1 MADLSIEIPVGMDI
15 SQVNAALKKFGG
27 DIQQTAE
34 YLNELTKSAGK
45 GSTRQIGVQFIGKDS
60 ASPVFK
66 AVETSANRSDKAVQ
80 NLSRTLTQQTKTQKG
95 SITALKQGLAARKQ
109 ELAGLNKLDS
119 RYKHV
124 QQQIKGY
131 QSALNKAQG
140 IEKGSI
146 AAKRQLLANLQ
157 RQADALVQGSAEQ
170 RRFTQE
176 IRKLTAEINGTNGP
190 FSAFFKTLN
199 KLATLQAGFQAFT
212 AIVGGFFGKINEFVG
227 QAKQLEG
234 FELALRNVGL
244 STIEASQAL
253 GEAAAISARLGAPL
267 QQVEKSFK
275 RMVPSL
281 RAVGVNAEDSSK
293 FIEGIAARTQT
304 LGLNTEQS
312 GRFVEAFAQVLSKGK
327 LQAEELNQQISELDG
342 AFRTQLADA
351 LDVTTSELEELISNG
366 EITAEVFVKAFGEME
381 NGAEELAK
389 RVKEGNLTVQQFQ
402 NIIDKIRIENIRNL
416 GKLLQPAIVGFL
428 ELQLA
433 SEQFIATV
441 IDSEFGKFLIDVFN
455 NVALGIR
462 DFTTIL
468 INTTKALGF
477 FLEPLFGVTRLFS
490 GLLRLSVPVA
500 AAFATLKIATLAYG
514 ASVTFASNTLVPFV
528 AGLIKTS
535 IQATV
540 STAALIKLAAVNLAQ
555 SLAGWSVALFEFI
568 KTLVL
573 TRGNL
578 VAAGTELKVYTALQ
592 GKASAAALAGVA
604 KFGALAGIIAI
615 IAASWA
621 GYSKATKDADESLKN
636 YNEVQGQTIKSLKEQ
651 GVELDKNIKKSARL
665 LNLLKLISGFTAAQQ
680 ITNIFKTNE
689 IEADL
694 ENTYNTVGK
703 LIKDLKLDFDD
714 LGKASGESLK
724 LAVKEIENARE
735 EFKAFID
742 DAPQLI
748 EILEESGQT
757 ENAKRMKQLVANVK
771 IYLGVQ
777 EENLVKLREEISSR
791 KELSK
796 EIKNNIKS
804 LEEYDKKRK
813 KEQEQQD
820 LSMTLLEI
828 QYMKQYRDTAKLAA
842 DKELLLAAAQKE
854 RHDQNIKQLT
864 DELKLIRDTDPEKFG
879 GVEAKKELVERYVKD
894 ILAAEK
900 EALEAANKI
909 AEVVANE
916 IERVF
921 KVVSDEAATFEKIAQ
936 NVASKIDQVRS
947 GIAST
952 LSTARSAVNAFFDR
966 ESEAARGFTA
976 KKEVEQARLR
986 LLAKINNIENTIA
999 RLKLETSYKMQQAEI
1014 KTLQIRLR
1022 GEAQL
1027 ARRAGQDEQALNIER
1042 EAFSLDEVLKL
1053 NTQAYQ
1059 VNKINLDLQ
1068 KKLKD
1073 EQLRQ
1078 QALNTTI
1085 LDQNVKLF
1093 SHSTNRKIAE
1103 DDTNRALGLQKL
1115 TLGDIYNAINKI
1127 QSVNES
1133 LKSSDKK
1140 AAQASKNSY
1149 NTQAGAMEKVEERLV
1164 EMKDLVEK
1172 VEEQGGLMNNAFK
1185 ATDGLINSLVGATRN
1200 WTEELDKT
1208 KQSALDVLSVLTGG
1222 TITGSVGARWMGGPV
1237 EGGQTYRVNDAGLG
1251 REAFMNKFGNIS
1263 LLPAGSNINW
1273 TAPSSGTI
1281 IPAAIVKQLSRNTE
1295 YNSRIAD
1302 SNAKTTPMRSAALG
1316 RNSGMDSGNLV
1327 KQMTAALSGS
1337 GGNQRITNNVTIQS
1351 QQPVTDASQIMTNVA
1366 RMRLRN
1372 GRRI

>member
-60 ASPVFK
+60 ASPAFK

-80 NLSRTLTQQTKTQKG
+80 GLSRTLKQQTKTQKG
-95 SITALKQGLAARKQ
+95 SVTALKQGLAARKQ

-131 QSALNKAQG
+131 QNALNKAQG

-351 LDVTTSELEELISNG
+351 LGVTTSELEDLISNG
-366 EITAEVFVKAFGEME
+366 EVTAEVFVKAFSEME

-389 RVKEGNLTVQQFQ
+389 RVEEGNLTVQQFQ
-402 NIIDKIRIENIRNL
+402 NVIDKIRIENIRNL
-416 GKLLQPAIVGFL
+416 GSLLQPAIKGFL
-428 ELQLA
+428 QLQLA
-433 SEQFIATV
+433 SEQFIAAL
-441 IDSEFGKFLIDVFN
+441 IDSEFGKFLVDVFN
-455 NVALGIR
+455 NVVLGIR
-462 DFTTIL
+462 DFTTVVIDA
-468 INTTKALGF
+468 TKVLNF
-477 FLEPLFGVTRLFS
+477 FLEPLFAITRAFS
-490 GLLRLSVPVA
+490 PLLRLIVPLA
-500 AAFATLKIATLAYG
+500 AGFATLKVATLAYG
-514 ASVTFASNTLVPFV
+514 ASATFASNTLVPFV
-528 AGLIKTS
+528 AGLIQTS
-535 IQATV
+535 IQATIA
-540 STAALIKLAAVNLAQ
+540 TAATIKLAAVNFAK
-555 SLAGWSVALFEFI
+555 SIAGWSVALFEFI

-592 GKASAAALAGVA
+592 GKAGAGALATAGKFALVGGAIAVAALAFSSFQDGASKGREAVA
-604 KFGALAGIIAI
+604 GLEVGIKDMEQTLKNNAVEIQNNIDLLTHLKNLVPGLSLFSGLGQSKEVNERVLQPMQRSMKAINERIEEFKSEFPALIGAGDDDLKAMRQSIKSYVDQAQVFLDNADKLHAGALAEGNVVLAQTITEVAIAI
-615 IAASWA
+615 H
-621 GYSKATKDADESLKN
+621 ESLGPQREQLEAIEEEIGKRKN
-636 YNEVQGQTIKSLKEQ
+636 LK
-651 GVELDKNIKKSARL
+651 
-665 LNLLKLISGFTAAQQ
+665 
-680 ITNIFKTNE
+680 
-689 IEADL
+689 
-694 ENTYNTVGK
+694 
-703 LIKDLKLDFDD
+703 
-714 LGKASGESLK
+714 
-724 LAVKEIENARE
+724 KEIDNTIMSLD
-735 EFKAFID
+735 EF
-742 DAPQLI
+742 
-748 EILEESGQT
+748 
-757 ENAKRMKQLVANVK
+757 N
-771 IYLGVQ
+771 
-777 EENLVKLREEISSR
+777 
-791 KELSK
+791 
-796 EIKNNIKS
+796 
-804 LEEYDKKRK
+804 KKRK
-813 KEQEQQD
+813 EEQEQQD
-820 LSMTLLEI
+820 TTMLALEVNLLRQYGDTVTETADRTLV
-828 QYMKQYRDTAKLAA
+828 
-842 DKELLLAAAQKE
+842 LAAAQAE
-854 RHDQNIKQLT
+854 RHKGNVKRLKE
-864 DELKLIRDTDPEKFG
+864 ELKLTQSKDDKEFASADEKRKL
-879 GVEAKKELVERYVKD
+879 VEATTRAILEEEKKAIESNKAFADAITAEVERVFQQSTD
-894 ILAAEK
+894 AAQNYANISSQIASSIDK
-900 EALEAANKI
+900 VRSNISSTVSTLRSAANIVFDNLSAGTGSVTKTK
-909 AEVVANE
+909 E
-916 IERVF
+916 IER
-921 KVVSDEAATFEKIAQ
+921 T
-936 NVASKIDQVRS
+936 
-947 GIAST
+947 
-952 LSTARSAVNAFFDR
+952 
-966 ESEAARGFTA
+966 
-976 KKEVEQARLR
+976 RLR
-986 LLAKINNIENTIA
+986 FLARVNQIENTIA
-999 RLKLETSYKMQQAEI
+999 QAKLRSAFQLQQIEI
-1014 KTLQIRLR
+1014 QTLQTKLQGQAILAQREGDAQGAANLR
-1022 GEAQL
+1022 KNI
-1027 ARRAGQDEQALNIER
+1027 AG
-1042 EAFSLDEVLKL
+1042 LDEVLKL
-1053 NTQAYQ
+1053 NKLSYQ
-1059 VNKINLDLQ
+1059 IESRNLDLQ
-1068 KKLKD
+1068 KRMKD
-1073 EQLRQ
+1073 EQLVQ
-1078 QALNTTI
+1078 QALSTKI
-1085 LDQNVKLF
+1085 GDQEFQLF
-1093 SHSTNRKIAE
+1093 SQHTNRKIAIRE
-1103 DDTNRALGLQKL
+1103 TNKALGTQRL
-1115 TLGDIYNAINKI
+1115 TLGDIRTALSEMSTYSKDLESFDAKALSSGQNA
-1127 QSVNES
+1127 
-1133 LKSSDKK
+1133 L
-1140 AAQASKNSY
+1140 A
-1149 NTQAGAMEKVEERLV
+1149 TQEGAMESVNTRLEEMSDNYV
-1164 EMKDLVEK
+1164 VAIESNKDLISGLVDTNIAMTALTKEA
-1172 VEEQGGLMNNAFK
+1172 QGYTK
-1185 ATDGLINSLVGATRN
+1185 ALSDAVATAGQLRGILDGGQA
-1200 WTEELDKT
+1200 
-1208 KQSALDVLSVLTGG
+1208 
-1222 TITGSVGARWMGGPV
+1222 ARWMGGPV

-1281 IPAAIVKQLSRNTE
+1281 IPAAIVKQLNRNTE
-1295 YNSRIAD
+1295 YNSRIAN
-1302 SNAKTTPMRSAALG
+1302 SNAKTAPTRSATLNQNG
-1316 RNSGMDSGNLV
+1316 GMDSGNLV